1 MMIMEGAFLVE
12 VSRRIK
18 ERRTSQRLTVQ
29 ELADRAGVSK
39 GLISQIENGRSIPS
53 LPVLFQII
61 QSLNSEVGDF
71 FENLKLSEPVVLVQK
86 KDSFEAFEKEDAQ
99 GFQYQRIL
107 TRSMAASTVDVVLLE
122 LAPHSQREEVRT
134 EAFELKY
141 ILKGQVD
148 YLINGQSYPL
158 EAGDAL
164 FFDGRLPH
172 LPRNTGRQSCQMLI
186 VYFFDQR

>member
-86 KDSFEAFEKEDAQ
+86 KDSFEAFEKEDAH

-148 YLINGQSYPL
+148 YLINGQSYPWKREML
-158 EAGDAL
+158 CFLMAACLICPVILAGNPA
-164 FFDGRLPH
+164 R
-172 LPRNTGRQSCQMLI
+172 C
-186 VYFFDQR
+186 